1 MVDSELIMKER
12 KKSSVEAGGGYMV
25 DSVYVRLEKVQ
36 HLYEDRSDPVVKDKL
51 V

>member
-12 KKSSVEAGGGYMV
+12 KSSVEAGGGYMV